1 MSANVSSPTPDL
13 PAGVEVRT
21 PGRLHLG
28 MLSFGDSAVPSFG
41 GVGVM
46 VDELG
51 VTVRLRPSVE
61 FSARGP
67 LAERAVAFARQCV
80 EAWSL
85 GDVACGIEVAAAPP
99 PHVGLGSGTQLA
111 LAVAAGMQRLF
122 AADPPPIAQRFST
135 EQAFHLA
142 AAVGRGRRSCV
153 GIYGFAG
160 GGLILEAGRLAGA
173 PADNVSP
180 LVARVSLPEAWR
192 CVVLLRRGAEGLHG
206 EAEKEAFARLPPV
219 PRDVSTE
226 LARIAADEL
235 VPAARRGAFAAF
247 SDAVYRYGR
256 LAGTPFE
263 AESSRLPFYD
273 AIGNL
278 IEEINASGIRGI
290 AQSSWGPAV
299 MACCESAAAAEELVG
314 QLIGRGLAADYDMI
328 VTRFDRLGAVL
339 TSTTG

>member
-1 MSANVSSPTPDL
+1 
-13 PAGVEVRT
+13 
-21 PGRLHLG
+21 
-28 MLSFGDSAVPSFG
+28 VPSFG

-51 VTVRLRPSVE
+51 VTVRLRPSAE

-67 LAERAVAFARQCV
+67 LAERAVAFARHCV
-80 EAWSL
+80 EKWSL
-85 GDVACGIEVAAAPP
+85 GDVACGIEVTAAPP

-122 AADPPPIAQRFST
+122 VADLPPIAKRMT
-135 EQAFHLA
+135 AEQAFQLA

-160 GGLILEAGRLAGA
+160 GGLILEAGRLAST

-180 LVARVSLPEAWR
+180 LLARVFLPEAWR

-219 PRDVSTE
+219 PRNVSTE

-235 VPAARRGAFAAF
+235 VPAARQGAFAAF

-263 AESSRLPFYD
+263 AESSRLPFHH
-273 AIGNL
+273 AIGDL
-278 IEEINASGIRGI
+278 IEELTALGTRGA

-314 QLIGRGLAADYDMI
+314 QLTSRGLATDYDMI
-328 VTRFDRLGAVL
+328 VARFDRLGAVS